1 MKIEG
6 RTFVVSGG
14 YVVIPA
20 PFLLSHATPIPPPP
34 PLQHPQLT
42 PFRSSGLGLATV
54 LSILHHGGYAA
65 ILDLNP
71 PPASSLPPSGGG
83 GAKFFECD
91 VTSTTSIAS
100 AVAALTTWTSTTG
113 LPLGGIIPAAGIGLP
128 GLILSKSLD
137 PLPLSSID
145 LVLGVNLRGTLDLVR
160 QVLPHLAASPPYGD
174 DGERGVVVMVASSAA
189 FEGQMGQVAYAA
201 SKGAVAA
208 MTLPMARDLS
218 RFGIRVVTIAP
229 SMFDSAMTAA
239 MSDKVRAGL
248 KKAMEFPARAGRPE
262 EFASLVVQSI
272 ENAMLNG
279 VVVRLDG
286 ATRMPSKL

>member
-1 MKIEG
+1 MSSPPSS
-6 RTFVVSGG
+6 TS
-14 YVVIPA
+14 P
-20 PFLLSHATPIPPPP
+20 PSLPPIPLTPPP
-34 PLQHPQLT
+34 QHPQLT
-42 PFRSSGLGLATV
+42 PPPPSSSSGLGLATV
-54 LSILHHGGYAA
+54 HSILAHGGHAA
-65 ILDLNP
+65 IFDLNP
-71 PPASSLPPSGGG
+71 PSPSAPPPSSST
-83 GAKFFECD
+83 KFFECD
-91 VTSTTSIAS
+91 VTSTTSIATAVS
-100 AVAALTTWTSTTG
+100 ALVSWTSTTG

-137 PLPLSSID
+137 PLSLSSID
-145 LVLGVNLRGTLDLVR
+145 LVLNVNLRGTLDLVR
-160 QVLPHLAASPPYGD
+160 QVLPHLAASPTYGD
-174 DGERGVVVMVASSAA
+174 DGERGVIVMVASAAA

-248 KKAMEFPARAGRPE
+248 KKAMEFPVRAGRPD

-279 VVVRLDG
+279 VVIRLDG

>member
-14 YVVIPA
+14 
-20 PFLLSHATPIPPPP
+20 
-34 PLQHPQLT
+34 
-42 PFRSSGLGLATV
+42 SSGLGLATV
-54 LSILHHGGYAA
+54 LSILQHGGHAA

-71 PPASSLPPSGGG
+71 PSSTALPASSPNTT
-83 GAKFFECD
+83 KFFECD
-91 VTSTTSIAS
+91 VTSTTSITT
-100 AVAALTTWTSTTG
+100 AVAALTSWTATTG
-113 LPLGGIIPAAGIGLP
+113 FPLGGIVPAAGIGLP
-128 GLILSKSLD
+128 GLILDKSGTT
-137 PLPLSSID
+137 PLPLSSLD
-145 LVLGVNLRGTLDLVR
+145 LVLNVNLRGTLDLVR
-160 QVLPHLAASPPYGD
+160 QVLPHLAASPPHGP
-174 DGERGVVVMVASSAA
+174 DGERGVVVMVASAAA

-218 RFGIRVVTIAP
+218 RHGIRVVTIAP

-248 KKAMEFPARAGRPE
+248 QKAMEFPARAGRPD

-279 VVVRLDG
+279 VVIRLDG

>member
-1 MKIEG
+1 MSAL
-6 RTFVVSGG
+6 VS
-14 YVVIPA
+14 
-20 PFLLSHATPIPPPP
+20 
-34 PLQHPQLT
+34 
-42 PFRSSGLGLATV
+42 
-54 LSILHHGGYAA
+54 
-65 ILDLNP
+65 
-71 PPASSLPPSGGG
+71 
-83 GAKFFECD
+83 
-91 VTSTTSIAS
+91 
-100 AVAALTTWTSTTG
+100 WTSTTG

-137 PLPLSSID
+137 PLSLSSID
-145 LVLGVNLRGTLDLVR
+145 LVLNVNLRGTLDLVR
-160 QVLPHLAASPPYGD
+160 QVLPHLAASPTYGD
-174 DGERGVVVMVASSAA
+174 DGERGVIVMVASAAA

-248 KKAMEFPARAGRPE
+248 KKAMEFPVRAGRPD

-279 VVVRLDG
+279 VVIRLDG